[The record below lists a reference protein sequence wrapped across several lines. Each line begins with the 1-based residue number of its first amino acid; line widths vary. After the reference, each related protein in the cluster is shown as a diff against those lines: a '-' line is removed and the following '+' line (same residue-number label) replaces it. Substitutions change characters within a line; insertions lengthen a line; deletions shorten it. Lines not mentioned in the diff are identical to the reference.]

1 MKDWLSIDEER
12 RFLHCAQFSS
22 MKSIVEQAN
31 EKEEEKITK
40 IISDLPNFDAII
52 RPTIKKKSKMNVR

>member
-22 MKSIVEQAN
+22 MKSIVEQG
-31 EKEEEKITK
+31 EGERGRKDYK
-40 IISDLPNFDAII
+40 DHL
-52 RPTIKKKSKMNVR
+52 